1 MYFEV
6 YPDSGFT
13 KYGVGPLCMAAT
25 HSNPLLKDV
34 CCMNPHGVFTIHQSP
49 KHLMFQRESFITP
62 VFTQWELCM
71 IGGLP
76 DRGIAGIAV
85 NKVMGM
91 DHRVS
96 WLSFLLSQEDQLIDE
111 TRQIWIDNLGVQIR

>member
-1 MYFEV
+1 
-6 YPDSGFT
+6 
-13 KYGVGPLCMAAT
+13 
-25 HSNPLLKDV
+25 
-34 CCMNPHGVFTIHQSP
+34 
-49 KHLMFQRESFITP
+49 
-62 VFTQWELCM
+62 M

-76 DRGIAGIAV
+76 DGGIAGIAV